1 MNDRLRGTRTKK
13 YVGFVTGAAVV
24 VGAAVT
30 VALAQP
36 WADGPVQ
43 STPAPPVRYVGVHQP
58 DAPNSYYEVQQFAQA
73 IGTQPNLVSY
83 YSRWRESFQVSFAT
97 LAKDHGALPLVQ
109 IDPQGVSLAAIA
121 AGRDDGY
128 LRSYA
133 AAVKAFGRPIV
144 MSFGH
149 EMNGTWSP
157 WGYKH
162 TPPGVFVSAWRH
174 IVTEFR
180 AMGATNVIWMWTV
193 NVIDQD
199 VPVPI
204 PSPGPWWPGAG
215 YVNWVGIDGYYV
227 DSSTGFAS
235 LFGPTITAVRGLT
248 EDPILIA
255 ETGADPQAGQPAK
268 INDLFD
274 GVRTYGLLGLLW
286 FDENTEGRAWRITSR
301 QAFSAFGRDAKSLL
315 NSQQR

>member
-109 IDPQGVSLAAIA
+109 IAPQGVSLAAIA

-133 AAVKAFGRPIV
+133 AAVKAFGADTVAVLACP
-144 MSFGH
+144 
-149 EMNGTWSP
+149 EMGDFRLRRLAWELEKTGTDLCVSP
-157 WGYKH
+157 
-162 TPPGVFVSAWRH
+162 ALL
-174 IVTEFR
+174 
-180 AMGATNVIWMWTV
+180 
-193 NVIDQD
+193 D
-199 VPVPI
+199 VA
-204 PSPGPWWPGAG
+204 GPRTT
-215 YVNWVGIDGYYV
+215 IR
-227 DSSTGFAS
+227 STA
-235 LFGPTITAVRGLT
+235 GLT
-248 EDPILIA
+248 LLHVDH
-255 ETGADPQAGQPAK
+255 PQLSG
-268 INDLFD
+268 
-274 GVRTYGLLGLLW
+274 
-286 FDENTEGRAWRITSR
+286 GRLVI
-301 QAFSAFGRDAKSLL
+301 K
-315 NSQQR
+315 